1 MNKRGTRSEDAALG
15 MGSWVFALLAVL
27 LSFGALIVAGQAF
40 GKSNDAQDVADQATA
55 TQVSLTEFAITPS
68 SITASK
74 DGTLVI
80 KNDGTVVHNFAIKD
94 TDKKISDLAAGEKTT
109 MDLSGLKEGSY
120 VVYCQIPGHEG
131 SGMKG
136 TLTIGGTGGGGMSMG
151 AMDMSTGTVANAGV
165 NTKANDLMDAQMAV
179 NTKAFPAKTEG
190 LGAQPIEPKILA
202 DGTKQ
207 FDLTAEVVKWEKA
220 PGEFVEAWTYNGV
233 VPGPTI
239 QVNTGDK
246 VVIKLN
252 NQLPESTTIHWHGI
266 IVPNAMDGVPDINQP
281 PIKPGETFTYSFTA
295 QGPAVGIY
303 HSHDHAET
311 QVPDGLFG
319 AFLIDNVAMPNG
331 ITPTQRIP
339 MVLNDT
345 GNIGLTL
352 NGKSFPA
359 TAPIVTKFGE
369 WVQIDYQNE
378 GVLGHPM
385 HLHGMPQLVIA
396 KDGFSLPAPYQ
407 ADTIWVGPGERY
419 SVLVHA
425 DQIGVWAYHCHIL
438 THAES
443 PTGMFGMVTAFIVQ
457 DPNKP
462 A

>member
-1 MNKRGTRSEDAALG
+1 MDKRGTRSEDAALG

-40 GKSNDAQDVADQATA
+40 GKSNDAQDAASQATA
-55 TQVSLTEFAITPS
+55 TQVSLTEFAITPNA
-68 SITASK
+68 ITASK

-80 KNDGTVVHNFAIKD
+80 KNGGTVDHNFAIKD
-94 TDKKISDLAAGEKTT
+94 TDKKTSMIPAGGKTT
-109 MDLSGLKEGSY
+109 LDLSGLKEGSY
-120 VVYCQIPGHEG
+120 VVYCQVPGHEG

-136 TLTIGGTGGGGMSMG
+136 TLTIGGAGAGGMSMG
-151 AMDMSTGTVANAGV
+151 SMDMSTGDVANAGV

-190 LGAQPIEPKILA
+190 LGAQPLEPKILA
-202 DGTKQ
+202 DGTKE
-207 FDLTAEVVKWEKA
+207 FDLTAEIVKWEKA
-220 PGEFVEAWTYNGV
+220 PGEVVEAWTYNGT

-239 QVNTGDK
+239 SVNSGDK
-246 VVIKLN
+246 VALKVKN
-252 NQLPESTTIHWHGI
+252 ELPESTTIHWHGI
-266 IVPNAMDGVPDINQP
+266 IVPNAMDGVPDITQP

-303 HSHDHAET
+303 HSHDHAEK

-319 AFLIDNVAMPNG
+319 AFLIDNVAIPANAG
-331 ITPTQRIP
+331 TPTQRIP

-345 GNIGLTL
+345 GTIGLTL

-359 TAPIVTKFGE
+359 TAPIVAKFGE

-385 HLHGMPQLVIA
+385 HLHGMPQMVIA
-396 KDGFSLPAPYQ
+396 KDGYSLPAPYM

-425 DQIGVWAYHCHIL
+425 DQPGVWAFHCHIL
-438 THAES
+438 THAEG
-443 PTGMFGMVTAFIVQ
+443 PNGMFGMVTTFIVE
-457 DPNKP
+457 P
-462 A
+462 

>member
-1 MNKRGTRSEDAALG
+1 MKKRERGSEDAALG

-40 GKSNDAQDVADQATA
+40 GKSNGAQDTASEATA
-55 TQVSLTEFAITPS
+55 TQVSLTEFAITPN
-68 SITASK
+68 SIAAAK
-74 DGTLVI
+74 DGVLVI
-80 KNDGTVVHNFAIKD
+80 KNEGTVVHNFAIKE
-94 TDKKISDLAAGEKTT
+94 TDKKTSDISPGAKTT
-109 MDLSGLKEGSY
+109 LDLTGLKEGSY

-136 TLTIGGTGGGGMSMG
+136 TLTIGGSGAGGMSMG
-151 AMDMSTGTVANAGV
+151 SMNMSTGEVANAGV

-190 LGAQPIEPKILA
+190 LGAQPLEPKILA
-202 DGTKQ
+202 DGTKE
-207 FDLTAEVVKWEKA
+207 FDLTAEIVKWEKA
-220 PGEFVEAWTYNGV
+220 PGEVVEAWTYNGV

-239 QVNTGDK
+239 SVNTGDK
-246 VVIKLN
+246 VAIKLN

-266 IVPNAMDGVPDINQP
+266 TVPNAMDGVPDITQP

-303 HSHDHAET
+303 HSHDHAEQ

-319 AFLIDNVAMPNG
+319 AFLIDNVNTQG
-331 ITPTQRIP
+331 ITLTQRIP
-339 MVLNDT
+339 MVLNDAGT
-345 GNIGLTL
+345 IGLTL

-359 TAPIVTKFGE
+359 TAPIVAKYGE

-378 GVLGHPM
+378 GLLGHPM
-385 HLHGMPQLVIA
+385 HLHGLPQMVIA
-396 KDGFSLPAPYQ
+396 KDGFSLPAPYM

-425 DQIGVWAYHCHIL
+425 DQPGVWAFHCHIL

-443 PTGMFGMVTAFIVQ
+443 ETGMFGMVTAFIVK
-457 DPNKP
+457 DPG
-462 A
+462 AA